1 MPLYE
6 YHCNACGL
14 EFEALVSFAEADSV
28 ACELC
33 GSAKVE
39 RLASSFSSC
48 CDSASGTGSGGAKPA
63 KPACYTHG

>member
-14 EFEALVSFAEADSV
+14 EFEALVTFAEADSV
-28 ACELC
+28 SCELC
-33 GSAKVE
+33 GSEKVE

-48 CDSASGTGSGGAKPA
+48 CDSDFAAGDTSAKPS
-63 KPACYTHG
+63 CYSHG